1 MQPRRALL
9 GKTRISTTTCLLD
22 ELPVTPLVTGRWTH
36 KLTARSGCSQSASRK
51 LIASASTSVEFARFA
66 SIWISCIVWSS
77 AVSANRY
84 LTIRKI
90 FAKCRPGG
98 GVKVGQCDCSYF
110 AKTFHTDISIKR
122 SKRKWRKT
130 TEAAATGGLMFCCCF
145 SFLYYIFLLYIFNDS
160 CQISYR
166 VIPKSARLI
175 FAKFSGLAVDDQS
188 EISL

>member
-145 SFLYYIFLLYIFNDS
+145 SFLYYIFSTIPARS
-160 CQISYR
+160 
-166 VIPKSARLI
+166 VIVLSQNLPDWYSPNFQGWL
-175 FAKFSGLAVDDQS
+175 
-188 EISL
+188 